1 MWQDKY
7 QVKWCF
13 NNKTFLYKNRYKKY
27 KNIIT
32 DRDKMENLIKY
43 DIPVQYKKRIFF
55 KKNLK

>member
-1 MWQDKY
+1 MWQGKY

-43 DIPVQYKKRIFF
+43 DIPVQYKKRILF